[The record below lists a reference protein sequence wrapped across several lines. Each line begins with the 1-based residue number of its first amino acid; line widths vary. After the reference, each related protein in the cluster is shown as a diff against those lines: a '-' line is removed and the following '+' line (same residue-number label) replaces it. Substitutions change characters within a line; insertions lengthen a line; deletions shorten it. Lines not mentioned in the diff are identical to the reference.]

1 MTQFPFGGQQATP
14 FAPQAP
20 QFQQAPQ
27 FAPPPQFAPQQPAFP
42 TPPAYPQQQ
51 FAPQAP
57 PAPYGQ
63 QYGQP
68 FYQQPQAPQAPAQQ
82 APAGSLDA
90 FYGQPKTGRPPA
102 ISWKGKPDGTTI
114 AGVVLEDA
122 TDKDVVADVDP
133 QTKQLKT
140 FRDGSPQYSLVL
152 TLQVQPS
159 QEHPDGRASLWCR
172 GDLWEKLAAAMKT
185 AGRSGA
191 PKAGDVIYVSL
202 VERRQ
207 GRGTIPRN
215 VFAVQYAAQ
224 GQDAP
229 QAPAQPPAAPQWEQP
244 PAAPQW
250 EQPPAQAPV
259 APQPPAQP
267 AAPQAPTAPPA
278 PAQAPGWPQAPTQFA
293 PAPQTPQ
300 APQAP
305 ALPGGM
311 TLSPEQQALL
321 AQLKGQA

>member
-1 MTQFPFGGQQATP
+1 MTQFPFGGQQAAP

-152 TLQVQPS
+152 TRQVQPS
-159 QEHPDGRASLWCR
+159 QEYPDGRASLWCR
-172 GDLWEKLAAAMKT
+172 GDLWEKLSAAMKT

-244 PAAPQW
+244 PA
-250 EQPPAQAPV
+250 QAPV

-293 PAPQTPQ
+293 P
-300 APQAP
+300 
-305 ALPGGM
+305 GGM